1 VGRHRNTAQI
11 MVHTEQPAVVTGRQC
26 CEAFLVF
33 NKGIPIIRQAM
44 GLFGESEYV

>member
-1 VGRHRNTAQI
+1 VGRHRHTAQI
-11 MVHTEQPAVVTGRQC
+11 MVHAEQPAVVTGRQC

-44 GLFGESEYV
+44 ELFDENEYV